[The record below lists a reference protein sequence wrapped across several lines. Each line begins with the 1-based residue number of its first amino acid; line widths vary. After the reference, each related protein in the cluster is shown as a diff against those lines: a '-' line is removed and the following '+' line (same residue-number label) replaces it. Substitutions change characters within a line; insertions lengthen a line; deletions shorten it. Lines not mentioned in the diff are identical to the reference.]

1 MSETGWRV
9 LATAIF
15 IVGACIMK
23 LLGDNVLAGTLAGSG
38 AMIFTSTRVNGN
50 GNGGK

>member
-15 IVGACIMK
+15 IVGACVMK
-23 LLGDNVLAGTLAGSG
+23 ILGDTVLAGTMAGSA
-38 AMIFTSTRVNGN
+38 AMIFTATRVNG